1 MSNAEAARIEKEQSR
16 EAMERL
22 WQQVARNCPS
32 NTVAIRPGLA
42 SASKKGAE
50 APLNHPPFGEEC

>member
-22 WQQVARNCPS
+22 WQQVARNCP
-32 NTVAIRPGLA
+32 
-42 SASKKGAE
+42 K
-50 APLNHPPFGEEC
+50 